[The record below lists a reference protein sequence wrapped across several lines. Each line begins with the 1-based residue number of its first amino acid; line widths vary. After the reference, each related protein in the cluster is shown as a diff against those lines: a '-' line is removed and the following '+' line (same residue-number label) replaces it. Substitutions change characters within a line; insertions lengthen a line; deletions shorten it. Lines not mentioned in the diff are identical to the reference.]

1 MIFDKKPP
9 TEEEIAAQQAEA
21 RKATAEG
28 EFVIICEDK
37 KRVLSEKISIEKDI
51 EENKGLLDGLKNDI
65 TNGQKTI
72 VAITTSISEAKDS
85 LNNLIGE
92 KETISSEIENLKVQF
107 DSKKNKSETTIAQ
120 MTTSYEEIKKQKESE
135 IKFLESSKKPIFDG
149 LKEMVDKIS
158 LLRENILTLTTEV
171 ESLSKDIDNKN
182 NTIKALE
189 FTINRNQNIIDD
201 QDLKIGSFTTSLS
214 DINKEIA
221 DKGIELET
229 LKSNI
234 VKKTEEY
241 KTIESKAFVIL
252 QKSDLLTQKEA
263 FIKGQYERAGIKW
276 E

>member
-21 RKATAEG
+21 RKDTAEG

-107 DSKKNKSETTIAQ
+107 DSEKNKSETKLAEMI
-120 MTTSYEEIKKQKESE
+120 SSFEDIKKQKEQE
-135 IKFLESSKKPIFDG
+135 IQDFENNKKIVSDEVKINKSYLDNQ
-149 LKEMVDKIS
+149 LKEYDNKEFEVKKLEDNITLLSDQKIS
-158 LLRENILTLTTEV
+158 LEFEIKKINDTIFFKTSLIEDKEQKIKDLEIVLSNKEN
-171 ESLSKDIDNKN
+171 
-182 NTIKALE
+182 
-189 FTINRNQNIIDD
+189 
-201 QDLKIGSFTTSLS
+201 DLKDLSLK
-214 DINKEIA
+214 INKKE
-221 DKGIELET
+221 
-229 LKSNI
+229 
-234 VKKTEEY
+234 EEY
-241 KTIESKAFVIL
+241 KIVESKAFAIL
-252 QKSDLLTQKEA
+252 QKSDLLAQKEA